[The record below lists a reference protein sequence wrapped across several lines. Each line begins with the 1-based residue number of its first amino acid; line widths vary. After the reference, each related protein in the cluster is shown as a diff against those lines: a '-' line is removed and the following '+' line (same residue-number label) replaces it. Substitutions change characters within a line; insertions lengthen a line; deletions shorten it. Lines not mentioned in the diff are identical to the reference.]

1 MKDFEIEDFFNSLSN
16 FEKYNLMLEAGLSDF
31 DKDTDFDYSNL
42 ITKEKSKISKLI
54 KKMKRYDVLIWTN
67 PPENKDMPFMLD
79 EITGEYTNL
88 SYEDAIKEYNSND
101 YLHKQ
106 LIEYE
111 SPDPDSDGDVIEE
124 DTNEEY
130 LDLL

>member
-54 KKMKRYDVLIWTN
+54 KKMKRYDVLIWTD
-67 PPENKDMPFMLD
+67 PPENKDMLFMLN
-79 EITGEYTNL
+79 EITGEYINL
-88 SYEDAIKEYNSND
+88 SYADAIKEYNSND

>member
-1 MKDFEIEDFFNSLSN
+1 MKS
-16 FEKYNLMLEAGLSDF
+16 
-31 DKDTDFDYSNL
+31 
-42 ITKEKSKISKLI
+42 
-54 KKMKRYDVLIWTN
+54 YDVLIWTD
-67 PPENKDMPFMLD
+67 PPENNEMPFMLD

-124 DTNEEY
+124 DTIEEY
-130 LDLL
+130 QDLL

>member
-1 MKDFEIEDFFNSLSN
+1 MQDFEVEDFFNSLSN
-16 FEKYNLMLEAGLSDF
+16 FEKYNLVLEAGLSNF

-42 ITKEKSKISKLI
+42 IRKEKSKISKLI

-67 PPENKDMPFMLD
+67 PPENKDMPFSLD
-79 EITGEYTNL
+79 EVSKEYINL

-124 DTNEEY
+124 DTDEEY
-130 LDLL
+130 LEII

>member
-1 MKDFEIEDFFNSLSN
+1 M
-16 FEKYNLMLEAGLSDF
+16 
-31 DKDTDFDYSNL
+31 
-42 ITKEKSKISKLI
+42 IS
-54 KKMKRYDVLIWTN
+54 YDVLIWTN

-106 LIEYE
+106 LIEY
-111 SPDPDSDGDVIEE
+111 DSSDADADGDVIEE
-124 DTNEEY
+124 NTIEEY
-130 LDLL
+130 QDLL

>member
-1 MKDFEIEDFFNSLSN
+1 MEDFQVEDFFNSLSN
-16 FEKYNLMLEAGLSDF
+16 SEKYDLVIEAGLSDF

-42 ITKEKSKISKLI
+42 IRKEKLKISKLI
-54 KKMKRYDVLIWTN
+54 KKMKRYDVLIWEN
-67 PPENKDMPFMLD
+67 PPEDNDMPFMLD
-79 EITGEYTNL
+79 EVSKEFTDL
-88 SYEDAIKEYNSND
+88 SYKEALKEYYSND
-101 YLHKQ
+101 FTHKQ

-130 LDLL
+130 ENLL

>member
-1 MKDFEIEDFFNSLSN
+1 MQDFEVEDFFNSLSN
-16 FEKYNLMLEAGLSDF
+16 FEKYNLVLEAGLSNF

-42 ITKEKSKISKLI
+42 IRKEKSKISKLI

-67 PPENKDMPFMLD
+67 PPENKDMPFSLD
-79 EITGEYTNL
+79 EVSKEYINL
-88 SYEDAIKEYNSND
+88 SYEDAIKEYNFND

-124 DTNEEY
+124 DTDEEY
-130 LDLL
+130 LEII